1 MRREEQAA
9 EPSKA
14 SGNNKGSSSSAA
26 AAATMTAL
34 QVDTGAVQNGHNT
47 ETNIISPTTNGS
59 SASPQQRERA
69 STPKRRRRKLFAVS
83 TRWEQQVSESGDVRD
98 CNSWFCCCAK
108 RMGNMFVL
116 CSRPD
121 GTPVVIAGPCWS
133 FCLFVTVP
141 LIVGISGA
149 VAYFVIID
157 ESSPL
162 PFWIA
167 YIYFPVIGFVLAA
180 LFCVSCQDPGLM
192 ERVRDEEAGQ
202 GGWFWNEQ
210 VGSFR
215 PPGAL
220 YCRECG
226 VLIQDY
232 DHLCPWTGTGIGRK
246 NMLAF
251 KVFIVGVNVLCY
263 FSMILVIVALLWGL
277 RN

>member
-1 MRREEQAA
+1 MAPQSQMQTNMEEKAPGRNGQSAND
-9 EPSKA
+9 PSL
-14 SGNNKGSSSSAA
+14 SPTTHGSSSSPPSRN
-26 AAATMTAL
+26 
-34 QVDTGAVQNGHNT
+34 QGGASSNT
-47 ETNIISPTTNGS
+47 
-59 SASPQQRERA
+59 
-69 STPKRRRRKLFAVS
+69 RRKRKKQFAVS
-83 TRWEQQVSESGDVRD
+83 TRLEKEVAENGSIKD
-98 CNSWFCCCAK
+98 CNSWFCCCA
-108 RMGNMFVL
+108 RRLGNMFVL
-116 CSRPD
+116 CSWPD
-121 GTPVVIAGPCWS
+121 GSPIVIAGPCWA
-133 FCLFVTVP
+133 FCMLVTVP
-141 LIVGISGA
+141 MILGISGA

-167 YIYFPVIGFVLAA
+167 YIYFPVLGIVLAS

-220 YCRECG
+220 YCRECA

-251 KVFIVGVNVLCY
+251 KVFLVGVNVLCY
-263 FSMILVIVALLWGL
+263 FSVILVIVALLTGL